1 MQTPPGL
8 AGLAPGMTGVGHAGL
23 KENVVQGISELLT
36 PGKHSRLV
44 SKQTFVSLI
53 VGLLFFVSSET
64 ILAVKRPPYPIKA
77 EVPDAGHWIIISTN
91 EKTK

>member
-1 MQTPPGL
+1 METPPGL
-8 AGLAPGMTGVGHAGL
+8 APGLTGVGL
-23 KENVVQGISELLT
+23 KRAAAQGILERLT

-44 SKQTFVSLI
+44 SKQTLVSLI
-53 VGLLFFVSSET
+53 IGLLVSVFSET

-77 EVPDAGHWIIISTN
+77 ELPDAGHWVIISTT

>member
-8 AGLAPGMTGVGHAGL
+8 APGLTGVGHAGL
-23 KENVVQGISELLT
+23 KENAVQGISELLT
-36 PGKHSRLV
+36 PGKHSAWSR
-44 SKQTFVSLI
+44 KQTLVSLI
-53 VGLLFFVSSET
+53 IGLLFFVSSET

-77 EVPDAGHWIIISTN
+77 EVPDAGHWVIISTN

>member
-8 AGLAPGMTGVGHAGL
+8 APGLTGVGL
-23 KENVVQGISELLT
+23 KSPAVQGISELLT
-36 PGKHSRLV
+36 PGKHSSWSR
-44 SKQTFVSLI
+44 KQTLVPLI
-53 VGLLFFVSSET
+53 IGLLFFVSSEA

-77 EVPDAGHWIIISTN
+77 EVPDAGHWVIISTT

>member
-1 MQTPPGL
+1 
-8 AGLAPGMTGVGHAGL
+8 MTGVGL
-23 KENVVQGISELLT
+23 KRAAAQGISELLT
-36 PGKHSRLV
+36 AGKHSRLV

-53 VGLLFFVSSET
+53 IGLLFFVSSET

-77 EVPDAGHWIIISTN
+77 DVPDAGHWVIISTT

>member
-8 AGLAPGMTGVGHAGL
+8 APGLTGVGL
-23 KENVVQGISELLT
+23 KRAAAQGILERLT
-36 PGKHSRLV
+36 PGKHSRLA
-44 SKQTFVSLI
+44 SKQTLVSLI
-53 VGLLFFVSSET
+53 IGLLLFVSSET

-91 EKTK
+91 KKTK